1 MRKAKEDVVSPRRTA
16 KRSRVV
22 AVAPAVG
29 ALDRE
34 RMLRKLPRE
43 RRQMYERIR
52 KLREEAGTVDFDVV
66 LALRNLRNA

>member
-1 MRKAKEDVVSPRRTA
+1 MA

-22 AVAPAVG
+22 AVVPAVA

-34 RMLRKLPRE
+34 KMLRKPPRE
-43 RRQMYERIR
+43 RRQIYQRIQR
-52 KLREEAGTVDFDVV
+52 LREEIGAVDFDVV